1 MIVVEIIGSV
11 VMAILA
17 IYFVKVVGLYEAAD
31 AGIIRILLT
40 GSIMFYFVKSF
51 RAGLRGLPFRGKSIE
66 ADADLEPKAQDK
78 EYCPNCASP
87 LK

>member
-1 MIVVEIIGSV
+1 
-11 VMAILA
+11 
-17 IYFVKVVGLYEAAD
+17 
-31 AGIIRILLT
+31 
-40 GSIMFYFVKSF
+40 MFYFVKSF

-66 ADADLEPKAQDK
+66 ADADLEPKALDK